1 MISLNSMKYLAEIVC
16 NAKLNV
22 QAALNTFFQKR
33 YRITSAFQL
42 QHQT

>member
-1 MISLNSMKYLAEIVC
+1 MKYLAEIVSY
-16 NAKLNV
+16 AKLNV

-33 YRITSAFQL
+33 YSITSAFHL